1 MSYVTDD
8 LTNKWRMAFNSA
20 AILKISFCLWMVCI
34 NVLVWMMCVGKRQET
49 RDKRQNKQFHWTGLN
64 LWWYDDTVV
73 FTMCEEPVLVVELWL

>member
-1 MSYVTDD
+1 MENGRYPRSTGQRYSKF
-8 LTNKWRMAFNSA
+8 L
-20 AILKISFCLWMVCI
+20 FCLWMVCT

-73 FTMCEEPVLVVELWL
+73 FTMCEEPVLVVVLWL